1 MSRFKFTIPCVLL
14 IFILT
19 GCASF
24 QPPKVVNVP
33 VQVKC
38 VTHDVTV
45 PDYTFKSSEGKSLG
59 EQVRSLLID
68 RELSIGYEARLRAII
83 EGCS

>member
-1 MSRFKFTIPCVLL
+1 MRYLLIVLL
-14 IFILT
+14 S
-19 GCASF
+19 GCATF
-24 QPPKVVNVP
+24 TPPKVVNVP
-33 VQVKC
+33 VIVPC
-38 VTHDVTV
+38 VTHDVTA

-68 RELSIGYEARLRAII
+68 RELSIGYEARLRAVI